1 VKREYPPLDTIADPR
16 CVAANEAGGS
26 AYMTMV
32 LLQTILVATVI
43 YEIARGM
50 RLRTR
55 LALLEYEVESLR
67 KQQWVTA
74 QDVRDLSVLGGRLN
88 DEVRALQRLT
98 VR

>member
-1 VKREYPPLDTIADPR
+1 
-16 CVAANEAGGS
+16 
-26 AYMTMV
+26 MTMV